1 MPPRNL
7 TVIDIALR
15 LTTLIEREFAI
26 PPGQLTPRSRLHEFG
41 DSLDW
46 FSLIGAV
53 EDEFG
58 LAIGAADE
66 RAIETVADLLRLLEA
81 HEAAPLRPAG
91 APA

>member
-1 MPPRNL
+1 MNDL
-7 TVIDIALR
+7 ALR
-15 LTTLIEREFAI
+15 LTTLIEREFALE
-26 PPGQLTPRSRLHEFG
+26 PGQLTLRSRLHEFG

-58 LAIGAADE
+58 LEIGPADE
-66 RAIETVADLLRLLEA
+66 QALDTVADLLRLLEA
-81 HEAAPLRPAG
+81 HQAAPLVAAG